1 MPTGLIAMAG
11 NVLSGGRFMGSA
23 RADGGRSLPVASCS
37 RDSFTCSTHKHTA
50 SLYLVMGGTPR
61 AGHDEA
67 WPTSTC
73 VGSGQVGCS
82 SCAGSPGGDLPRRPS
97 LSGRATCS
105 PIANCMVQPACHLK
119 GSLCVRG
126 VLHDVRQQVG
136 AFNSL
141 RTC

>member
-1 MPTGLIAMAG
+1 MRRKCEDSRL
-11 NVLSGGRFMGSA
+11 L
-23 RADGGRSLPVASCS
+23 SCS
-37 RDSFTCSTHKHTA
+37 SCAVRSCDVRDTR
-50 SLYLVMGGTPR
+50 VMARPR
-61 AGHDEA
+61 HDNGI
-67 WPTSTC
+67 P
-73 VGSGQVGCS
+73 QVGCS

-136 AFNSL
+136 AFNSS